1 MASNTRANTKNIPA
15 PTNIGFQDFGYFLS
29 KNTRKKIGK
38 PKAIIPCIMIEIIV
52 PPLTIGTPFTLNLI
66 SDCLFIKKQHLLKK
80 SYHNYLTSLSGKIR
94 QPKGSYWNF
103 ELGFKSCVC
112 FLLCTVMMFFV
123 SVGCNSF
130 YTFKYFREMTLII
143 EV

>member
-52 PPLTIGTPFTLNLI
+52 PPLTIGTPLNSKFDKRL
-66 SDCLFIKKQHLLKK
+66 LGYKKNSIICKNPTIIILHHYQAKYDSQKDL
-80 SYHNYLTSLSGKIR
+80 NGSLN
-94 QPKGSYWNF
+94 QD
-103 ELGFKSCVC
+103 LG
-112 FLLCTVMMFFV
+112 
-123 SVGCNSF
+123 
-130 YTFKYFREMTLII
+130 
-143 EV
+143 